1 MAADGRDY
9 YARYYGDLLVLADL
23 LRDAPGRAWLTNLPA
38 DHAPA
43 EYVLYLGCNVLRT
56 MHLAE
61 TVIDL
66 MAYLGEDFATLGGPA
81 NCCGI
86 GHSRRNETAAGDRL
100 TGSTLRKL
108 NAFTPSKIVTWCPS
122 CTFYLDKMIPVQR
135 ADSAPLQHFSEFLV
149 QRLDRLRF
157 VRPVRRRVALHAHT
171 GTAQQDQDAAMV
183 TRILQAIPG
192 IELADLPALDTLG
205 RHCSANVIADV
216 GGREPYLD
224 LVRQLMDQAAV
235 AEVDTVVTVYHS
247 CQREI
252 CQEEGTYPFTIDN
265 WVSLLAQALGLPEH
279 EDRFKRY
286 KLLAD
291 KEQIL
296 ADLAPRLAERGI
308 TREKAE
314 RAIVTHFVEQSVE

>member
-23 LRDAPGRAWLTNLPA
+23 LRDSPERAWLTNLPA
-38 DHAPA
+38 DAAPA

-66 MAYLGEDFATLGGPA
+66 MTYLGEDFATLGGPA

-86 GHSRRNETAAGDRL
+86 GHARRGETVAGDRL

-108 NAFTPSKIVTWCPS
+108 NTFTPSKIVTWCPS
-122 CTFYLDKMIPVQR
+122 CTFFLDKMIPAQR
-135 ADSAPLQHFSEFLV
+135 PDSAPLQHFSEFV
-149 QRLDRLRF
+149 VERMDRLRF

-171 GTAQQDQDAAMV
+171 GTAQRDQDAAMV
-183 TRILQAIPG
+183 TRILEAIPG
-192 IELADLPALDTLG
+192 IERAELPALEALG
-205 RHCSANVIADV
+205 RHCSASEIAGV
-216 GGREPYLD
+216 GGRAPYLE
-224 LVRQLMDQAAV
+224 LVRQLMDQATA
-235 AEVDTVVTVYHS
+235 AGVDTVVTIYHS

-252 CQEEGTYPFTIDN
+252 CQEEGNYPFTIDN
-265 WVSLLAQALGLPEH
+265 WVTLLGEALGLPPH

-291 KEQIL
+291 KDQIL

-308 TREKAE
+308 AREKAE
-314 RAIVTHFVEQSVE
+314 RAVVTHFVEQSVG

>member
-1 MAADGRDY
+1 MAEDGRSY

-23 LRDAPGRAWLTNLPA
+23 LRDAPERPWLTNLPA
-38 DHAPA
+38 DAPPA

-66 MAYLGEDFATLGGPA
+66 MTYLGEDFVTLGGPA

-86 GHSRRNETAAGDRL
+86 GHARRGEKEAGDRL

-108 NAFTPSKIVTWCPS
+108 NAFTPRRIVTWCPS
-122 CTFYLDKMIPVQR
+122 CTFFLDKTIPIHR
-135 ADSAPLQHFSEFLV
+135 PDSAPIQHFSAFVAE
-149 QRLDRLRF
+149 RLARLRF
-157 VRPVRRRVALHAHT
+157 VRPIPRRVALHAHT
-171 GTAQQDQDAAMV
+171 GAAQQDQDAAMV
-183 TRILQAIPG
+183 ERVLRAIPG
-192 IELADLPALDTLG
+192 IEVVALPALEALG
-205 RHCSANVIADV
+205 RHCSANVILEV
-216 GGREPYLD
+216 TPERYVV
-224 LVRQLMDQAAV
+224 LVRQLMEEARARGI
-235 AEVDTVVTVYHS
+235 ETVVTVYHS

-252 CQEEGTYPFTIDN
+252 CQEEGVYPFTIEN
-265 WVSLLAQALGLPEH
+265 WVTLLAQALGLPEH

-291 KEQIL
+291 KDRIL

-308 TREKAE
+308 ARERAE
-314 RAIVTHFVEQSVE
+314 RAIVSHFVDRTLE